1 MDTVPRVLP
10 LFWTLRIMAAI
21 GIYLIAFFAIA
32 VWSACKHHFQEKRW
46 FLRLALW
53 TLPLPWIAI
62 ECGWFVAE
70 YGRRHSPTHPRPS
83 RHAPLSSGAVAGSAP

>member
-32 VWSACKHHFQEKRW
+32 VWSACKHHFQEKN
-46 FLRLALW
+46 
-53 TLPLPWIAI
+53 
-62 ECGWFVAE
+62 
-70 YGRRHSPTHPRPS
+70 
-83 RHAPLSSGAVAGSAP
+83 AGS